1 MMRFLFAKIPMSNFP
16 DETEQISLRPAL
28 PSDELLLFKLYAS
41 TRLEEFSMVPWNE
54 AQLEAFLK
62 MQFDAQRRTYRMQY
76 PAADHHIILKGA
88 QEMGRLMVHRT
99 VDDILLIDITL
110 LPEFRGRGIGGK
122 LLGDLQSEA
131 TLEGKRVRLHV
142 LRTNPARRLYERSGF
157 STIGGDSMYEEML
170 WQPSNA
176 RRGVHDE

>member
-16 DETEQISLRPAL
+16 DETLKISLRPAQ
-28 PSDELLLFKLYAS
+28 PSDERLLFKLYAS
-41 TRLEEFSMVPWNE
+41 TRLEELAMVPWNE

-62 MQFDAQRRTYRMQY
+62 MQFDAQKRTYQMQY
-76 PAADHHIILKGA
+76 PAADHHIILNGA

-99 VDDILLIDITL
+99 VDDILLVDITL

-122 LLGDLQSEA
+122 LLGELQGEA
-131 TLEGKRVRLHV
+131 TREGKRVRLHV

-157 STIGGDSMYEEML
+157 SIIGGDGMYEEML
-170 WQPSNA
+170 WQPSSA
-176 RRGVHDE
+176 RGGMYDE